1 MIKPLRMQIE
11 LTNQCN
17 FKCVYCPHAV
27 YGEEAGPSGNPFDR
41 PKGYMSQPLWAKALT
56 VAQKHAK
63 NLTIGFFGEQLL
75 HPEFNRFIMSI
86 PHRTKRKFQ
95 VILNTN
101 WALATEKHVDAL
113 KRFDLVRISL
123 DSADPVKWDALC
135 PGGPIFKADGKKGQG
150 SRFGVLAEKVRW
162 WMKRTDR
169 PPTNLIFVTQEENKA
184 EVAAFVEEW
193 RGVLGRSDKINAKSI
208 LTYGGVMFDPY
219 MQDNHCKVA
228 SENRFTVAWDG
239 RVTPCNLDV
248 NLAMA
253 VLNLNTHTVEEILGS
268 QAWADT
274 LQGIRDKIGICANCF
289 DAQNHSQNF
298 YSRTGKVRKNRT
310 IPGKGEPV

>member
-1 MIKPLRMQIE
+1 MQIE

-17 FKCVYCPHAV
+17 FKCVYCPHSV
-27 YGEEAGPSGNPFDR
+27 YGEEAGPSGNAFDR
-41 PKGYMSQPLWAKALT
+41 PKGYMSQETWANAID
-56 VAQKHAK
+56 VANRYAK

-75 HPEFNRFIMSI
+75 HPQFQRFIFSI
-86 PHRTKRKFQ
+86 PHRRKRKYQ
-95 VILNTN
+95 TILNTN
-101 WALATEKHVDAL
+101 WALATEEHADVL
-113 KRFDLVRISL
+113 KRFDLIRISL
-123 DSADPVKWDALC
+123 DSANPEKWDALC
-135 PGGPIFKADGKKGQG
+135 PGGPILQADGKKGQG
-150 SRFGVLAEKVRW
+150 SRFSVLAEKVRW

-184 EVAAFVEEW
+184 EVAAFVQEW
-193 RGVLGRSDKINAKSI
+193 RAVLGRNDKINAKSI

-219 MQDNHCKVA
+219 MEENHCKVA

-239 RVTPCNLDV
+239 RCTPCNLDV

-253 VLNLNTHTVEEILGS
+253 VLNLNTHTVEEILDS
-268 QAWADT
+268 PEWAAT
-274 LQGIRDKIGICANCF
+274 LAGIRAKQGICANCF

-298 YSRTGKVRKNRT
+298 YGRTGKVVKNRT